1 MLEHSKIEVTSSV
14 WSQEVCTESTR
25 TNKLKMSKLEGKEE
39 ISFKPFQDRIFKVNC
54 MIQVVGLIPLSR
66 PFFARKNPI
75 SATEYDFVPNRLEVN
90 TQTLVHF
97 QWAGSN
103 TNDKVNYKL

>member
-1 MLEHSKIEVTSSV
+1 MAYGIGVIRFASN
-14 WSQEVCTESTR
+14 R
-25 TNKLKMSKLEGKEE
+25 
-39 ISFKPFQDRIFKVNC
+39 
-54 MIQVVGLIPLSR
+54 
-66 PFFARKNPI
+66 FFATYENPI

-103 TNDKVNYKL
+103 TNDKVNYRRLSLPGRPCATPDANSDDAIL